1 LPLFAWKVDRYPST
15 IFKEIFQQGDK
26 VTIMKKQRFILFSLL
41 CWVAVTIPVAGQPNQ
56 QTTVTKYVS
65 DNPSLA
71 IVQFDGTEEA
81 KKQLLNTLYKCD
93 WFRILPEAQAA
104 KAQIRLQLRHRETP
118 HVYEAQ
124 VTASGQPPFL
134 CTGQHENLNEASFEL
149 VDAILK
155 KLFNVPAYCA
165 RRIAFVMPGQ
175 NNMKEIF
182 SCFLDGSGQ
191 ERITNN
197 AAISTEPSWG
207 HRNALVYTMARNNS
221 LSIVL
226 VDVLNKRQRVVS
238 QSRGLNSSASLSP
251 DGQFLALALSQDRRV
266 DLYVKN
272 LAAGKELRLTSDIH
286 VESSP
291 CWAPDGQTL
300 CFVSDKVGKP
310 QLYLLPAQ
318 GGKPKRLQTGG
329 NECVSPDWS
338 MVSNKLCYSSKSN
351 SGQYVLAVLDM
362 KQNNPMPQIIT
373 VAAGDWEAPSW
384 APDGRH
390 VVCIRSS
397 GRSRDLYLVDS
408 WLKTITPISQGANLA
423 LPAWTP
429 AF

>member
-1 LPLFAWKVDRYPST
+1 MGKPHFVFCAFLSSVFVST
-15 IFKEIFQQGDK
+15 C
-26 VTIMKKQRFILFSLL
+26 LL
-41 CWVAVTIPVAGQPNQ
+41 AQSNQ
-56 QTTVTKYVS
+56 QTTVTKFVS
-65 DNPSLA
+65 DNPTLA
-71 IVQFDGTEEA
+71 ILTFDGPESA
-81 KKQLLNTLYKCD
+81 QKQLLNTLYKCG
-93 WFRILPEAQAA
+93 WFRVLPEEQSA
-104 KAQIRLQLRHRETP
+104 KAQIRLQVRHRDNP
-118 HVYEAQ
+118 HAYEAK
-124 VTASGQPPFL
+124 VTSAGQDPFICSGR
-134 CTGQHENLNEASFEL
+134 HDNLNEASFAL
-149 VDAILK
+149 VDEILK
-155 KLFNVPAYCA
+155 KLFNVPAYCS

-175 NNMKEIF
+175 QNMKEIF

-226 VDVLNKRQRVVS
+226 VDILNKRQRVIS

-251 DGQFLALALSQDRRV
+251 DGQFVALTLSQDRRV
-266 DLYVKN
+266 DLYIKN
-272 LAAGKELRLTSDIH
+272 LANGQERRLTNDIY

-300 CFVSDKVGKP
+300 CFVSDRVGKP
-310 QLYLLPAQ
+310 QLYLISAQ
-318 GGKPKRLQTGG
+318 GGNAQRLQTGG

-338 MVSNKLCYSSKSN
+338 IVSNKLCYSTKSN

-362 KQNNPMPQIIT
+362 KQKNPMPQIIT
-373 VAAGDWEAPSW
+373 AAAGDWEAPSW

-390 VVCIRSS
+390 LVCVRSS
-397 GRSRDLYLVDS
+397 GRNRDLYIVDS
-408 WLKTITPISQGANLA
+408 WLKTITPISQGANLS
-423 LPAWTP
+423 LPAWAP

>member
-1 LPLFAWKVDRYPST
+1 MGKPLFVFYSFLCSVVLST
-15 IFKEIFQQGDK
+15 
-26 VTIMKKQRFILFSLL
+26 SLL
-41 CWVAVTIPVAGQPNQ
+41 AQSNQ
-56 QTTVTKYVS
+56 QTTVTKFVS
-65 DNPSLA
+65 DNPTLA
-71 IVQFDGTEEA
+71 IVQFDGDEAA
-81 KKQLLNTLYKCD
+81 KKQLLNTLHKCG
-93 WFRILPEAQAA
+93 WFRVLPDNQAA
-104 KAQIRLQLRHRETP
+104 KAQIRLQVRYRGNP
-118 HVYEAQ
+118 HAYDVQ
-124 VTASGQPPFL
+124 VTSAGQDPFL
-134 CTGQHENLNEASFEL
+134 CAGRHDNLNEASFAL
-149 VDAILK
+149 VDEILK
-155 KLFNVPAYCA
+155 KLFNVPAYCN

-197 AAISTEPSWG
+197 AAISTEPAWG
-207 HRNALVYTMARNNS
+207 HRNALVYTMARNNF
-221 LSIVL
+221 LSVVL
-226 VDVLNKRQRVVS
+226 VDMQNKRQRVIS

-251 DGQFLALALSQDRRV
+251 DGQFVALTLSQDRRV

-272 LAAGKELRLTSDIH
+272 LAGGQDRRLTNDIY

-300 CFVSDKVGKP
+300 CFVSDRVGKP
-310 QLYLLPAQ
+310 QLYLISVQ
-318 GGKPKRLQTGG
+318 GGKPQRLQTGG

-338 MVSNKLCYSSKSN
+338 IVSNKLCYSTKSN

-362 KQNNPMPQIIT
+362 KQKNPMPQIIT
-373 VAAGDWEAPSW
+373 AAAGDWEAPSW

-390 VVCIRSS
+390 LVCVRSS

-408 WLKTITPISQGANLA
+408 WLKTITPISQAANLS
-423 LPAWTP
+423 LPAWAP